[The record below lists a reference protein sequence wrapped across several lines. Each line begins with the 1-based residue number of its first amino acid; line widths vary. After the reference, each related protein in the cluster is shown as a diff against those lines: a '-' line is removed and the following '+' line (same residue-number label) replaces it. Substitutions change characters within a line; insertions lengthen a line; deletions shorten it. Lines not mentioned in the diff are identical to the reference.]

1 MPQDQEKQ
9 TVNSF
14 RDKWIKNKDLA
25 FTDTLKESS
34 NIQKWILR
42 RNGFNSLKEFQE
54 WLVDRGRILD
64 AGCGN
69 GRVTAL
75 LQANTNSTQQIVGI
89 DLSSAEVAAENLK
102 SLKNVD
108 IHTKDLLGDLTD
120 LGHFDLIYC
129 QEVFISHIRPVRSFF
144 KSL

>member
-14 RDKWIKNKDLA
+14 RDKWINNKDLA

-34 NIQKWILR
+34 NIQKWILK
-42 RNGFNSLKEFQE
+42 RNGFSSLEEFQK
-54 WLVDRGRILD
+54 WLSGSDRILD

-75 LQANTNSTQQIVGI
+75 LKQI
-89 DLSSAEVAAENLK
+89 
-102 SLKNVD
+102 
-108 IHTKDLLGDLTD
+108 
-120 LGHFDLIYC
+120 LIAP
-129 QEVFISHIRPVRSFF
+129 S
-144 KSL
+144 KL